1 MEQRVVMRC
10 FLYLVYK
17 YISNV
22 IYKDTTNSVEDKSRN
37 NIVFAPQDH
46 SIPLISRKRT
56 GFKRLQSSLN
66 LTESEVVQ
74 KIIWDKVSMTSEYLK
89 EIRKS
94 NFFFILFISRLSKGQ
109 TVKKIFNLKFTK

>member
-1 MEQRVVMRC
+1 MLHMYVCLCICHFSSLSMEQRVVMRC

-17 YISNV
+17 YISNA

-66 LTESEVVQ
+66 LTESEVMQ
-74 KIIWDKVSMTSEYLK
+74 KIIWGKVPMTYEY
-89 EIRKS
+89 
-94 NFFFILFISRLSKGQ
+94 
-109 TVKKIFNLKFTK
+109 